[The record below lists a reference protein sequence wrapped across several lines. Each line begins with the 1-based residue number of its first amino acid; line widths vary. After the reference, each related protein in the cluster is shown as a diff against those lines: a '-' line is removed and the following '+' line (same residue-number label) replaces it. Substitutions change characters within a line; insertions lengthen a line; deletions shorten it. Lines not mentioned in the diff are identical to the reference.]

1 MNAVVPAPLIEA
13 AGLSISFNGSAVL
26 SSVDFD
32 VMAGEVHAL
41 VGENGAGKS
50 SLMKMLG
57 GLYTPDSGTI
67 RVRGVPA
74 RLASVNDAI
83 DAGIAVIHQE
93 LNLVDTLSA
102 VDNIFLGKEPRTR
115 LGFPDRRAMR
125 VAARNVLDQLGF
137 RADPDT
143 LVGTLRVGE
152 KQLVEIAKSLVA
164 DAKVLI
170 MDEPTSALSDAET
183 HALLTLTQRL
193 RERGMGIVLISHRLG
208 EVFAVADRVTVLRD
222 GRRIS
227 TLPVAQVESAT
238 ALVSMM
244 IGKDFAP
251 PERGD
256 DEAPRAQGASSTRVE
271 VRNLTLW
278 GPARAMVRDVSFS
291 VLEGEV
297 FGLSGLLGAGK
308 TEVLE
313 AIYGVSAY
321 AQEGSIAVA
330 GQRRSFRSPDEAAA
344 AGLAFVTED
353 RKKDGLVLEQS
364 LEANFM
370 LPSLPRVPG
379 FPFYLRR
386 RLHGRVAE
394 QARASRVKHRSLAQP
409 ANSLSGGNQQK
420 LIIGKWLMT
429 QPRILLLDEPT
440 RGVDVAAKAEI
451 YRQILDAARAGV
463 TVLIASS
470 EIDELTLLCDRILV
484 LCEGRAKRILPR
496 SDFSGDELIR
506 LASP

>member
-1 MNAVVPAPLIEA
+1 MNAIAPAPLVEA

-26 SSVDFD
+26 SQVDFD
-32 VMAGEVHAL
+32 VAAGEIHAL

-57 GLYTPDSGTI
+57 GLYAPDSGTI
-67 RVRGVPA
+67 RVRGVPT

-83 DAGIAVIHQE
+83 DAGIAIIHQE
-93 LNLVDTLSA
+93 LNLVDTLS
-102 VDNIFLGKEPRTR
+102 VVENIFLGKELCTR
-115 LGFPDRRAMR
+115 FGFPDRRAMR
-125 VAARNVLDQLGF
+125 LAARGILDQLGF
-137 RADPDT
+137 RADPET

-170 MDEPTSALSDAET
+170 MDEPTSALSDVET
-183 HALLTLTQRL
+183 HALLTLTRRL

-227 TLPVAQVESAT
+227 TLPVAQVESST

-251 PERGD
+251 PERGE
-256 DEAPRAQGASSTRVE
+256 DEAPHARSTSIE

-321 AQEGSIAVA
+321 TQEGSITVA
-330 GQRRSFRSPDEAAA
+330 GQNRSFRSPNEAAA

-353 RKKDGLVLEQS
+353 RKKDGLVLDQS
-364 LEANFM
+364 LEANFV

-379 FPFYLRR
+379 FPFYWRR
-386 RLHGRVAE
+386 RLSGWIAA
-394 QARASRVKHRSLAQP
+394 QARASRVKHRSLAQS

-429 QPRILLLDEPT
+429 KPRILLLDEPT

-451 YRQILDAARAGV
+451 YRQILEAARSGV

-484 LCEGRAKRILPR
+484 LCEGRAKDILPR
-496 SDFSGDELIR
+496 SDFSGEVLIR

>member
-1 MNAVVPAPLIEA
+1 MNATVAAPLIEA

-26 SSVDFD
+26 SGVDFD

-57 GLYTPDSGTI
+57 GLYAPDSGTI
-67 RVRGVPA
+67 RVRGVPT
-74 RLASVNDAI
+74 RLASVNDAT
-83 DAGIAVIHQE
+83 DAGIAIIHQE
-93 LNLVDTLSA
+93 LNLVDTLSS

-125 VAARNVLDQLGF
+125 SAARSVLDQLGF
-137 RADPDT
+137 RANPEA

-183 HALLTLTQRL
+183 TALLTLTKRL

-227 TLPVAQVESAT
+227 TLPVAQVESST

-251 PERGD
+251 PERAE
-256 DEAPRAQGASSTRVE
+256 DEAPHTRSTSID
-271 VRNLTLW
+271 VRHLTLW
-278 GPARAMVRDVSFS
+278 GPARAMVRDVSFE

-313 AIYGVSAY
+313 AIYGISAY

-330 GQRRSFRSPDEAAA
+330 GQHRSIRSPNEAAA

-379 FPFYLRR
+379 FPLYLRR
-386 RLHGRVAE
+386 RLCGRVAQ

-429 QPRILLLDEPT
+429 RPRILLLDEPT

-451 YRQILDAARAGV
+451 YRQILGAAREGV

-496 SDFSGDELIR
+496 GEFSGDALIS
-506 LASP
+506 LASS

>member
-1 MNAVVPAPLIEA
+1 MNATATAPLIEA

-32 VMAGEVHAL
+32 VVAGEVHAL

-67 RVRGVPA
+67 RVRGVPT

-115 LGFPDRRAMR
+115 WGFPDRRAMR
-125 VAARNVLDQLGF
+125 AAARSVLGQLGF
-137 RADPDT
+137 RASPDT
-143 LVGTLRVGE
+143 LVGALRVGE

-164 DAKVLI
+164 EARVLI

-183 HALLTLTQRL
+183 SALLALTRQL

-227 TLPVAQVESAT
+227 TLPVAQVESST

-251 PERGD
+251 PERGA
-256 DEAPRAQGASSTRVE
+256 DEAPRARSTSVE
-271 VRNLTLW
+271 VRNLSLW
-278 GPARAMVRDVSFS
+278 GPARAMVRDVSFA
-291 VLEGEV
+291 VREGEV

-313 AIYGVSAY
+313 AIYGISAY
-321 AQEGSIAVA
+321 QQEGAIAIA
-330 GQRRSFRSPDEAAA
+330 GRNRSFRSPNEAAES
-344 AGLAFVTED
+344 GLAFVTED
-353 RKKDGLVLEQS
+353 RKKDGLVLDQS
-364 LEANFM
+364 LEANFV

-379 FPFYLRR
+379 FPFYRRR
-386 RLHGRVAE
+386 RLCGWAAE
-394 QARASRVKHRSLAQP
+394 QARASRVKHRSLAQS
-409 ANSLSGGNQQK
+409 ASSLSGGNQQK

-429 QPRILLLDEPT
+429 KPRILLLDEPT

-451 YRQILDAARAGV
+451 YRQILDAARSGV

-484 LCEGRAKRILPR
+484 LCEGRAKQIVPR
-496 SDFSGDELIR
+496 SDFSGDLLIN

>member
-1 MNAVVPAPLIEA
+1 MNTVLPAPLIEA
-13 AGLSISFNGSAVL
+13 ASLSISFNGSAVL

-32 VMAGEVHAL
+32 VAAGEIHAL

-57 GLYTPDSGTI
+57 GLYRPDSGTI
-67 RVRGVPA
+67 RVRGVPT
-74 RLASVNDAI
+74 RLANVNDAI
-83 DAGIAVIHQE
+83 DAGIAIIHQE

-102 VDNIFLGKEPRTR
+102 VDNIFLGKELRTR

-125 VAARNVLDQLGF
+125 AAARGVLDQLGF
-137 RADPDT
+137 RADPET

-183 HALLTLTQRL
+183 HALLTLTRRL
-193 RERGMGIVLISHRLG
+193 RERGMGIVLISHRLS

-222 GRRIS
+222 GRRIL
-227 TLPVAQVESAT
+227 TLPLAQIESST

-244 IGKDFAP
+244 IGKDFVP
-251 PERGD
+251 PERGAE
-256 DEAPRAQGASSTRVE
+256 EAPHMRDTSVD
-271 VRNLTLW
+271 VRNLTLR
-278 GPARAMVRDVSFS
+278 GAARALVRDVSFS

-313 AIYGVSAY
+313 AIYGISAY
-321 AQEGSIAVA
+321 TREGSIVVA
-330 GQRRSFRSPDEAAA
+330 GQHRSFRSPDEAAA

-353 RKKDGLVLEQS
+353 RKKDGLVLDQS
-364 LEANFM
+364 LEANFV

-379 FPFYLRR
+379 FPFYWRR
-386 RLHGRVAE
+386 RLHGWVAE
-394 QARASRVKHRSLAQP
+394 QARASRVKHRSLTQS

-429 QPRILLLDEPT
+429 NPRILLLDEPT

-451 YRQILDAARAGV
+451 YRQILGAARAGV

-484 LCEGRAKRILPR
+484 LCEGRAKDILRR
-496 SDFSGDELIR
+496 SDFSGEVLIR